1 MAETAGDEAMARK
14 MQQDEAAAAKGEDEG
29 AESIDLSAIGLG
41 GATKPKHAG
50 EGAWRLVKSVGVG
63 VLGGAATLVAAPAI
77 GARDGGAKGFAQGL
91 AAGVAG
97 AVAIPL
103 AGVAVGLKEFA
114 EGVAATPDAVDA
126 MQKDKEWDERTGTWI
141 IYDLAAE
148 RDEVENADVDA
159 LFAESRKALRAAR
172 EKDGE
177 GGEGGEGGGGG
188 GGGGA
193 GGKAVSDREY
203 YELLG
208 VPTDASEGQ
217 IKKAYYKLALKL
229 HPDKNPDNPEAATRF
244 QKVGE
249 AYQVLSNP
257 SLRARYDA
265 SGKDGMEDVGFMDSG
280 AFFHMIFG
288 SEQFEP
294 LVGTLKLAS
303 MAQQGDDEMPP
314 DEAEWRQRAREVACA
329 RNLVELCAPYV
340 QGDVD
345 AAAFAGTVRA
355 RSAELAQTAFGQT
368 LLHVIGFVYHLAGVK
383 HIGRLTTVGGI
394 EGHFHSL
401 RQKAHIAGTKIEAA
415 RDAVKVA
422 YRSSQAHTAEK
433 RRERAETGGAG
444 RRRGRRA

>member
-1 MAETAGDEAMARK
+1 MSPASWNYYGGDGGRRGDGAQDAAGRGRGGRRA
-14 MQQDEAAAAKGEDEG
+14 EDEG

-41 GATKPKHAG
+41 STTKPKHAG

-77 GARDGGAKGFAQGL
+77 GARGRREGLRAGARGG
-91 AAGVAG
+91 GVAG

-177 GGEGGEGGGGG
+177 GGEGGEGGGG

-288 SEQFEP
+288 SSSSSRSSARSSSRAWRSRATTRCRP
-294 LVGTLKLAS
+294 TRPSGAS
-303 MAQQGDDEMPP
+303 A
-314 DEAEWRQRAREVACA
+314 
-329 RNLVELCAPYV
+329 
-340 QGDVD
+340 
-345 AAAFAGTVRA
+345 RA
-355 RSAELAQTAFGQT
+355 RSRARATSSSCARRTCVQGGDAK
-368 LLHVIGFVYHLAGVK
+368 GV
-383 HIGRLTTVGGI
+383 
-394 EGHFHSL
+394 
-401 RQKAHIAGTKIEAA
+401 
-415 RDAVKVA
+415 
-422 YRSSQAHTAEK
+422 
-433 RRERAETGGAG
+433 
-444 RRRGRRA
+444 RRGHRARARPSSRRPRSARRCCT